1 MQINIIGAGNMAS
14 GIATRALAGGH
25 RVRLADRDP
34 AKAKT
39 LAEDL
44 RERVP
49 SADVAEADPALD
61 SAALDS
67 AALDNAALDNAALD
81 KATLDEADVVVLALP
96 FAAAEEVAAAY
107 REQLAG
113 KTVVDI
119 SNPVD
124 FGTFDSLVV
133 PPGTSAAE
141 QIAAA
146 APGAR
151 VVKAFNTTFA
161 GNLEAG
167 EAGGAPLDVFI
178 AGDDADAKQAV
189 ADLAASGGLR
199 PIDAG
204 PLRRARELE
213 GFQFLHMTLQQTLG
227 TNWSSAIKILG

>member
-1 MQINIIGAGNMAS
+1 MEITIIGAGNMAS

-25 RVRLADRDP
+25 SVRLADRDP
-34 AKAKT
+34 AKAKA

-44 RERVP
+44 RGRVP
-49 SADVAEADPALD
+49 GADVHEVAGELAG
-61 SAALDS
+61 
-67 AALDNAALDNAALD
+67 
-81 KATLDEADVVVLALP
+81 VVVLALP
-96 FAAAEEVAAAY
+96 FAAAEEVAAAN
-107 REQLAG
+107 REELAG
-113 KTVVDI
+113 KIVVDI

-124 FGTFDSLVV
+124 FATFDSLVV

-161 GNLEAG
+161 GTLVAG
-167 EAGGAPLDVFI
+167 QAGGAPLDVFI

-189 ADLAASGGLR
+189 ADVAAAGGLR

-204 PLRRARELE
+204 PLKRARELE

-227 TNWSSAIKILG
+227 TGWSSAIKIVS

>member
-1 MQINIIGAGNMAS
+1 MEITIIGAGNMAS

-25 RVRLADRDP
+25 SVRLADRDP
-34 AKAKT
+34 AKVKA

-49 SADVAEADPALD
+49 GADVAEASSGFAGL
-61 SAALDS
+61 
-67 AALDNAALDNAALD
+67 
-81 KATLDEADVVVLALP
+81 VVLALP
-96 FAAAEEVAAAY
+96 YAAAERVAADN
-107 REQLAG
+107 REELAG
-113 KTVVDI
+113 KIVVDI

-124 FGTFDSLVV
+124 FATFDSLVV
-133 PPGTSAAE
+133 PAGTSAAE

-161 GNLEAG
+161 GTLVAG
-167 EAGGAPLDVFI
+167 QAGGVPLDVFI

-189 ADLAASGGLR
+189 AAVAATGGLR

-204 PLRRARELE
+204 PFKRARELE

-227 TNWSSAIKILG
+227 TGWSSAIKIVS